1 MCTAEGGSKNRRCRA
16 QKIGLEGQTRRS
28 ALKTLPPARRMLLC
42 RTVWLVAITCS
53 LLTFFKQIVA
63 IFSVIFING
72 NPYLKSTFQNNLK
85 RVQFLSC
92 FVR

>member
-1 MCTAEGGSKNRRCRA
+1 MKKNRCIKVMCTAEGGSKNRRCRA

-28 ALKTLPPARRMLLC
+28 ALKILPPARLMLLC

-63 IFSVIFING
+63 IFFSDF
-72 NPYLKSTFQNNLK
+72 YK
-85 RVQFLSC
+85 RQPI
-92 FVR
+92 